1 MQKHVV
7 KALIVTALGLGVP
20 VMGFTIAKIAQ
31 VRFQDVPAGHWAQE
45 AVDYVTAKGLI
56 TGFPDGT
63 FKGQQ
68 TLSRYQAALIFYR
81 LLQSGAINSV
91 DANGQAI
98 INKGIED
105 VRAELNGLK
114 TQLGT
119 LETTNTNQ
127 DGRLGT
133 LEEQLKALSA
143 QPTAT
148 GSTDLEPRVK
158 SLEDLLA
165 TLNTKLESQQAAG
178 TVDPALQAKVS
189 DLEAQLKV
197 LRDDLKAAAPDAQ
210 QSARIAALEA
220 DIASLKSQTA
230 GAEPSPEQAAKLAEL
245 ETSLSEI
252 QDQVSGLDNTELAD
266 RVTALEDQLK
276 AVAAPV
282 AAEDLSP
289 QVADLEDRIAALES
303 QLESQPTP
311 ASPDQ
316 TTEITQ
322 LQSDLK
328 TLQDQVKGIASA
340 NPATAAAADQGARLG
355 TLETQLSDLGARVD
369 AIKPAGTDPA
379 LTEQIKAQ
387 DSKLADL
394 QAKVDAMKPGTADPA
409 LLEQI
414 KAQDSKLA
422 ELQVKVDAIKPG
434 GTDPA
439 LSEQIKAQETKLA
452 DLQAKVDAIKPG
464 TDDPGL
470 TEQIKA
476 QDTKL
481 ADLQA
486 KVDAIKPGGTDPA
499 LTEQIKAQDAKIADL
514 QAKMDGIKPG
524 ATDPAILEQLKAQDV
539 QIKSQ
544 DERIAALE
552 GQVEE
557 LASSVSDLS
566 DKLAAQP
573 TVPTTATPT
582 TPVVTTPTTPVVTTP
597 TTTPTVA
604 PVSSNPPNFYIGIGG
619 RYALIPSGGAM
630 ADNAALS
637 VMIGFKRFLGP
648 IGFRVAADYLAF
660 ATLPS
665 AKFFSVNP
673 ALVLDLGFLYLGAG
687 AGGDFGLQDS
697 LFVNGIVGINIAFSN
712 TFGLFIEGDPRF
724 YLNQPA
730 DKFRF
735 GVRAGLK
742 FSF

>member
-7 KALIVTALGLGVP
+7 KALIVTTLGLGVP

-31 VRFQDVPAGHWAQE
+31 SRFQDVPAGHWAQE

-81 LLQSGAINSV
+81 LLQSGAINNV

-114 TQLGT
+114 TQLGA

-133 LEEQLKALSA
+133 LEEQLKTMSA
-143 QPTAT
+143 QPAAS
-148 GSTDLEPRVK
+148 GPNLEPRVK

-165 TLNTKLESQQAAG
+165 TLNAKLESQQAAG
-178 TVDPALQAKVS
+178 TVDPALQAKVT
-189 DLEAQLKV
+189 DLEAQLTA
-197 LRDDLKAAAPDAQ
+197 LRNDLKAAAPDAQ
-210 QSARIAALEA
+210 QSARVAALEA
-220 DIASLKSQTA
+220 DIATLKSQA
-230 GAEPSPEQAAKLAEL
+230 GSAPSPDQAAKLAEL

-276 AVAAPV
+276 EVAAPV

-303 QLESQPTP
+303 QLESQPTS

-316 TTEITQ
+316 TAEITQ
-322 LQSDLK
+322 LQTDLK
-328 TLQDQVKGIASA
+328 ALQDEVKGIASA

-355 TLETQLSDLGARVD
+355 TLETQLKDLGAR
-369 AIKPAGTDPA
+369 
-379 LTEQIKAQ
+379 
-387 DSKLADL
+387 
-394 QAKVDAMKPGTADPA
+394 
-409 LLEQI
+409 
-414 KAQDSKLA
+414 
-422 ELQVKVDAIKPG
+422 VDAIKPG

-439 LSEQIKAQETKLA
+439 LIEQIKAQETKLA
-452 DLQAKVDAIKPG
+452 ALQAKLDAMTPG
-464 TDDPGL
+464 TADPAL
-470 TEQIKA
+470 IEQIKA
-476 QDTKL
+476 QDAKL
-481 ADLQA
+481 SDLQA
-486 KVDAIKPGGTDPA
+486 KVDAIKPGGTDPG
-499 LTEQIKAQDAKIADL
+499 LSDQIKAQDAKIADL
-514 QAKMDGIKPG
+514 QAKIDGIKPG
-524 ATDPAILEQLKAQDV
+524 ATDPALLEQIKAQDE
-539 QIKSQ
+539 QIKAQ
-544 DERIAALE
+544 DERITALE

-557 LASSVSDLS
+557 LATSVNDLS
-566 DKLAAQP
+566 DKLAGQP
-573 TVPTTATPT
+573 STPTTTTPTTPVVTTPT

-597 TTTPTVA
+597 TTTASA

-619 RYALIPSGGAM
+619 RYALIPSGGAT
-630 ADNAALS
+630 ADNAAVS

-665 AKFFSVNP
+665 GKYFSVNP

-687 AGGDFGLQDS
+687 AGGEFGLANS

-712 TFGLFIEGDPRF
+712 NFGLFIEGDPRF
-724 YLNQPA
+724 YLNQPT

>member
-31 VRFQDVPAGHWAQE
+31 SRFQDVPAGHWAQE

-81 LLQSGAINSV
+81 LLQSGAMNNV
-91 DANGQAI
+91 DAGGQAV

-105 VRAELNGLK
+105 VKAELDGLK

-133 LEEQLKALSA
+133 LEEQLKTLGTQSGG
-143 QPTAT
+143 T
-148 GSTDLEPRVK
+148 SLEPRVK

-178 TVDPALQAKVS
+178 TVDPALQAKVT
-189 DLEAQLKV
+189 DLETQLAA
-197 LRDDLKAAAPDAQ
+197 LRNDLKAAAPDAQ
-210 QSARIAALEA
+210 QSARVAALEA
-220 DIASLKSQTA
+220 DIATLKSQA
-230 GAEPSPEQAAKLAEL
+230 GSAPSPDQASKLAEL
-245 ETSLSEI
+245 ETNLSEL
-252 QDQVSGLDNTELAD
+252 QDQVSGLDSTELAD
-266 RVTALEDQLK
+266 RVTALEEQAK

-282 AAEDLSP
+282 AAADLSP
-289 QVADLEDRIAALES
+289 QVKALEDRIAALEG
-303 QLESQPTP
+303 QVKTQPAG

-316 TTEITQ
+316 TAQITQ

-328 TLQDQVKGIASA
+328 ALQDEVKGIASA
-340 NPATAAAADQGARLG
+340 NPANAAAADQGTRLG
-355 TLETQLSDLGARVD
+355 ALETQLKDLSAR
-369 AIKPAGTDPA
+369 
-379 LTEQIKAQ
+379 
-387 DSKLADL
+387 
-394 QAKVDAMKPGTADPA
+394 
-409 LLEQI
+409 
-414 KAQDSKLA
+414 
-422 ELQVKVDAIKPG
+422 VDAIKPG

-439 LSEQIKAQETKLA
+439 LADQIKAQEAKLA
-452 DLQAKVDAIKPG
+452 DLQAKFDGLKPG
-464 TDDPGL
+464 TTDPAL
-470 TEQIKA
+470 ADQIKA
-476 QDTKL
+476 QDAKL
-481 ADLQA
+481 AELQA
-486 KVDAIKPGGTDPA
+486 KVDSIKPGGTDPA
-499 LTEQIKAQDAKIADL
+499 IAD
-514 QAKMDGIKPG
+514 
-524 ATDPAILEQLKAQDV
+524 QLKAQDE
-539 QIKSQ
+539 KLKTQ

-557 LASSVSDLS
+557 LATSVSDLS

-573 TVPTTATPT
+573 TAPPITTTPT
-582 TPVVTTPTTPVVTTP
+582 TPPVTTTPTTPVDTTPTTPPLVTTP
-597 TTTPTVA
+597 TTTTTVA
-604 PVSSNPPNFYIGIGG
+604 PVSSNPPNFYVGIGG
-619 RYALIPSGGAM
+619 RYGVIPSGGALN
-630 ADNAALS
+630 DNAAIS

-648 IGFRVAADYLAF
+648 IGFRVSADYLAF
-660 ATLPS
+660 ATVPNPS
-665 AKFFSVNP
+665 NPSLQAKYFSVNP

-687 AGGDFGLQDS
+687 AGGEFGLQNS

-712 TFGLFIEGDPRF
+712 NFGLFIEGDPRF
-724 YLNQPA
+724 YLNQPS